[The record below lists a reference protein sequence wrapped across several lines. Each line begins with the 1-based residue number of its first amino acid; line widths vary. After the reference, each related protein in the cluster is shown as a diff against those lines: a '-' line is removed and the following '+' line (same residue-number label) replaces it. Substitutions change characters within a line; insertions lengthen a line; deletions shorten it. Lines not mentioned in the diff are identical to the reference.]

1 MWDEAVDDQSALKF
15 VLDWFVTSKM
25 IKNLPTTLDADN
37 NILHFN
43 KDSGGAVFS
52 CNELGILR
60 KDLFNINLHNTD
72 DDEDNLETIIHRR
85 L

>member
-1 MWDEAVDDQSALKF
+1 
-15 VLDWFVTSKM
+15 M
-25 IKNLPTTLDADN
+25 IKNLPTTLYADN
-37 NILHFN
+37 NILRFN

-60 KDLFNINLHNTD
+60 KDFFNINLHNTN
-72 DDEDNLETIIHRR
+72 DDEDNLETIIHIR